1 MTDARAPYYLT
12 TAISYPNGE
21 PHIGHAYEYIASDA
35 MARFQRLDGRDVRF
49 LTGTDEHGQK
59 MEQTAQQQGVS
70 ALELATRNAA
80 VFKEMD
86 DDVLDISYD
95 RFIRTTDTDHA
106 EAVREI
112 WRRMEANGD
121 IYLGSYAGW
130 YSVRDERYFGED
142 ETEVGQ
148 DGVRRAVET
157 GTEVTW
163 TEEESY
169 FFRLSKYQQ
178 PLLDH
183 YREHPDFAA
192 PGTASTRSSAS
203 WRPGSR
209 TCPSP
214 GPPSSGASTCR
225 RPRTPTPP
233 TPTGAPTTSPTSGS
247 TR

>member
-1 MTDARAPYYLT
+1 
-12 TAISYPNGE
+12 
-21 PHIGHAYEYIASDA
+21 
-35 MARFQRLDGRDVRF
+35 
-49 LTGTDEHGQK
+49 K

-142 ETEVGQ
+142 
-148 DGVRRAVET
+148 
-157 GTEVTW
+157 
-163 TEEESY
+163 
-169 FFRLSKYQQ
+169 
-178 PLLDH
+178 
-183 YREHPDFAA
+183 
-192 PGTASTRSSAS
+192 
-203 WRPGSR
+203 
-209 TCPSP
+209 
-214 GPPSSGASTCR
+214 
-225 RPRTPTPP
+225 
-233 TPTGAPTTSPTSGS
+233 
-247 TR
+247 

>member
-1 MTDARAPYYLT
+1 
-12 TAISYPNGE
+12 
-21 PHIGHAYEYIASDA
+21 
-35 MARFQRLDGRDVRF
+35 
-49 LTGTDEHGQK
+49 
-59 MEQTAQQQGVS
+59 
-70 ALELATRNAA
+70 
-80 VFKEMD
+80 
-86 DDVLDISYD
+86 
-95 RFIRTTDTDHA
+95 DHA

-183 YREHPDFAA
+183 YRDHPDF
-192 PGTASTRSSAS
+192 
-203 WRPGSR
+203 
-209 TCPSP
+209 
-214 GPPSSGASTCR
+214 
-225 RPRTPTPP
+225 
-233 TPTGAPTTSPTSGS
+233 
-247 TR
+247 

>member
-106 EAVREI
+106 EACLLYTSD
-112 WRRMEANGD
+112 A
-121 IYLGSYAGW
+121 A
-130 YSVRDERYFGED
+130 DE
-142 ETEVGQ
+142 
-148 DGVRRAVET
+148 
-157 GTEVTW
+157 
-163 TEEESY
+163 
-169 FFRLSKYQQ
+169 
-178 PLLDH
+178 
-183 YREHPDFAA
+183 
-192 PGTASTRSSAS
+192 
-203 WRPGSR
+203 
-209 TCPSP
+209 
-214 GPPSSGASTCR
+214 
-225 RPRTPTPP
+225 
-233 TPTGAPTTSPTSGS
+233 
-247 TR
+247 